1 MKKGAI
7 IKTKEQIDGIRES
20 GRVNDAVLDEVAS
33 RIAVGM
39 TTEEINR
46 IVDETTR
53 KLGGIP
59 APLNYEGFP
68 KSVCTSINDQVCH
81 GIPSPEV
88 VLQDG
93 DIINVDVTT
102 IYKGYYADASRM
114 FLMGNVSPERKR
126 LVEVAKQ
133 SIEVGLAEVLPDRHI
148 GDLGHAINDFAR
160 KNGYSVVAEVGGH
173 GVGVEFHEEP
183 FVCYVTKRGTGIYLK
198 PGMVFTIEPMIN
210 MGKRHVVLDENDWTI
225 WTRDGSDS
233 AQWEVTVAVT
243 EHGYEILA
251 H

>member
-1 MKKGAI
+1 M
-7 IKTKEQIDGIRES
+7 
-20 GRVNDAVLDEVAS
+20 
-33 RIAVGM
+33 
-39 TTEEINR
+39 
-46 IVDETTR
+46 
-53 KLGGIP
+53 
-59 APLNYEGFP
+59 
-68 KSVCTSINDQVCH
+68 CTSINDQVCH

-88 VLQDG
+88 VLRDG